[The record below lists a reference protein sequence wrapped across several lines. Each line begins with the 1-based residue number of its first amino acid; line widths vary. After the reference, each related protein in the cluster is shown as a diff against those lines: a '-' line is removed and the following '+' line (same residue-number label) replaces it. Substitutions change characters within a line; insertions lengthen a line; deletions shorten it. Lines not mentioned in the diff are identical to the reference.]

1 MRTMR
6 AWQRGGR
13 LALVALV
20 AIALLLPAAAAQGQ
34 NLVQVKAATVSTH
47 WSVTLPVWIAL
58 TNRYWRDEGLD
69 VKFSVVSPG
78 SAHVPAFAG
87 GSFQFSINLNTDVMA
102 RAASQGARIVAIMGS
117 MNQNQYVLYGRPQ
130 VRTVADLR
138 GKRIAIDTPGGSHD
152 TFVQEI
158 LSAAGMTP
166 RDVVLVPVAG
176 AIEVRVNAMISG
188 ATDAAIGSIAQ
199 WPTLRDQGY
208 TIITRLRDIH
218 PDWQTAVNGVT
229 LDLYER
235 NPAAV
240 KGFIKGMIRAFR
252 YAKDPRN
259 EAALLRLAKE
269 AKLVVNEARWGEEL
283 AIQREFWPADGALNL
298 KGTAI
303 VLQRERDAGFVARDF
318 TLERFVRF
326 RPLQEAQRELGLG
339 R

>member
-1 MRTMR
+1 MRTR
-6 AWQRGGR
+6 AGR
-13 LALVALV
+13 EWSLCLMVAALVVMA
-20 AIALLLPAAAAQGQ
+20 LLPAAAVQGQ
-34 NLVQVKAATVSTH
+34 GMVQVKAATVSTH
-47 WSVTLPVWIAL
+47 WSVTLPVWVAL
-58 TNRYWRDEGLD
+58 SKGYWKNEGLD

-130 VRTVADLR
+130 IRTLTDLR

-158 LSAAGMTP
+158 LTASGMSA
-166 RDVVLVPVAG
+166 RDVGLVPVAG
-176 AIEVRVNAMISG
+176 AIEVRVNAMVSG

-208 TIITRLRDIH
+208 NIITRLRDIH

-229 LDLYER
+229 QDLLDR

-240 KGFIKGMIRAFR
+240 KGFIKGMIRAFQF
-252 YAKDPRN
+252 AKDPKN

-283 AIQREFWPADGALNL
+283 AIQREFWPADGTLNL
-298 KGTAI
+298 KGTEI
-303 VLQRERDAGFVARDF
+303 VLQRERAAGFVARDF
-318 TLERFVRF
+318 TLDKFVRF
-326 RPLQEAQRELGLG
+326 RPLQEAQRELGLA